1 MKPVLQALV
10 IAEHVYQDVTGKK
23 IIAGTFNRINFS
35 RKPLTRQI
43 ERPDGSQAVL
53 LPGGMQSGSPYAYI
67 NLTDVGENT
76 KLLFRF
82 VNLTTNAMIFANEM
96 TVHSKDRLQNVEM
109 VLPLPTLPIQEE
121 GAYAFEVVCEGEILG
136 TYRIAAAELKPP
148 ENAGPPET
156 GPVP

>member
-10 IAEHVYQDVTGKK
+10 IAEHVYQDITGKK
-23 IIAGTFNRINFS
+23 VIAGTFNRINFS
-35 RKPLTRQI
+35 RKPLVRQV

-82 VNLTTNAMIFANEM
+82 VNLTQNALLFANEV

-121 GAYAFEVVCEGEILG
+121 GVYAFEVMCEGEILG
-136 TYRIAAAELKPP
+136 TYRIAATELKPP
-148 ENAGPPET
+148 EGGSPAESGPAP
-156 GPVP
+156 

>member
-10 IAEHVYQDVTGKK
+10 IAEHVYQDITGKK
-23 IIAGTFNRINFS
+23 VIAGTFNRINFS
-35 RKPLTRQI
+35 RKPLARQI
-43 ERPDGSQAVL
+43 ERPDGSQAML

-67 NLTDVGENT
+67 NLTDVGDNT

-82 VNLTTNAMIFANEM
+82 VNLSKNATLFANEM
-96 TVHSKDRLQNVEM
+96 TVNSKDKLQNVEM

-121 GAYAFEVVCEGEILG
+121 GVYAFEVMCEGEILG
-136 TYRIAAAELKPP
+136 TYRITATELKPP
-148 ENAGPPET
+148 EGASPAEG